1 MKSFGSKQIQVG
13 LGFGYSE
20 QEMFEMLHLAKSKNL
35 MIFFLSTLNIFKR
48 FLPKKS
54 ISVEL

>member
-35 MIFFLSTLNIFKR
+35 MIFFLSTLNIYKR

>member
-35 MIFFLSTLNIFKR
+35 MIFFLSTLNIFER
-48 FLPKKS
+48 FSPKKS